1 MSIKSG
7 LTYLGITAI
16 GIAGFEYAI
25 YQAFKERQD
34 LLLGAGAVGGLV
46 GVLLGVKAAI
56 KEFKTPPLQIPQV
69 PARAPNA
76 PQNPNLPAYPQIA
89 RTEEDE
95 LEEIYHPN
103 TGRVIGRRQ
112 RRYRQ
117 NP

>member
-16 GIAGFEYAI
+16 GIAGFEYSV

-34 LLLGAGAVGGLV
+34 FLLGVGAVGGLV

-56 KEFKTPPLQIPQV
+56 KEFKTPITNP
-69 PARAPNA
+69 PN
-76 PQNPNLPAYPQIA
+76 PRTPVRNPNPPAYPQID